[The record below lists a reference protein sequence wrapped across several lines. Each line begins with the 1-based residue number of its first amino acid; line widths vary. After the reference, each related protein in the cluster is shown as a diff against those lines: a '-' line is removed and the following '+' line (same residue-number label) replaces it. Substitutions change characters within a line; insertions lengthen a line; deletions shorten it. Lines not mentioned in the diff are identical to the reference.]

1 MSASELIAEI
11 QKLPVEEQRKLL
23 DILSRRLEQP
33 EEMRQSVSES
43 EIDRLLLERGIISQI
58 PDPACYSDE
67 DEDFEPIEVTGK
79 PLSQTIIEERR

>member
-1 MSASELIAEI
+1 MSASELIVEI

-23 DILSRRLEQP
+23 DILSRKLAQSEEPRQP
-33 EEMRQSVSES
+33 VSES
-43 EIDRLLLERGIISQI
+43 EVDRLLLEKGIISHV
-58 PDPACYSDE
+58 PDPAFYTDE

>member
-23 DILSRRLEQP
+23 DILSRQLERLEH
-33 EEMRQSVSES
+33 ETVSES
-43 EIDRLLLERGIISQI
+43 EIDRLLVERGIISQL
-58 PDPACYSDE
+58 PDPACYNDE
-67 DEDFEPIEVTGK
+67 DENFEPIEVTGK